1 MIYFDNAATTF
12 PKPKE
17 VSKSMASFLNKSC
30 ANPGRGG
37 HKLSRIAGKKITHV
51 RENLSNLFGISDT
64 KRLIFTFNDTLALNM
79 AIYGVIK
86 PGDHVIT
93 TVYEHNSVLRPLYK
107 LSKVGVEVSVL
118 EGNLNG
124 EISFEQL
131 ISMIRPNTKVVAA
144 TTSSNVLGNI
154 LPIKEIGII
163 CRSYNL
169 LLLVDA
175 AQGAGTIPID
185 VMDMNIDLL
194 AFPGHKGLYGPMGT
208 GCLYI
213 GERAFVDDTIQGG
226 TGTVSESIEQPQT
239 FPDKYESGT
248 INAVGIWGLNTGVE
262 FVKRKGIKNIKMNED
277 RIVKKILE
285 GLSEIKGV
293 KILGKDM
300 RERMPIISF
309 NIKDMNSVKVSE
321 ILDKK
326 YNIATRGGLHC
337 AGLFHKMAGTIE
349 QGAVRV
355 SPGIF
360 NSTNEASKLISAVR
374 QISKKYGA

>member
-17 VSKSMASFLNKSC
+17 VSKSMSSFLNNSC

-37 HKLSRIAGKKITHV
+37 HRLSRIAGSKIDHA
-51 RENLSNLFGISDT
+51 RENLSNLFGIKEP

-79 AIYGVIK
+79 AIYGVVR

-118 EGNLNG
+118 SGNING
-124 EISFEQL
+124 EISFEEL
-131 ISMIRPNTKVVAA
+131 IRLIKPNTKLVAA
-144 TTSSNVLGNI
+144 STSSNVLGNI

-163 CRSYNL
+163 CRTYNL

-175 AQGAGTIPID
+175 AQGAGTLPID
-185 VMDMNIDLL
+185 VDDMFIDLL

-213 GERAFVDDTIQGG
+213 GERAYVDDTIQGG
-226 TGTVSESIEQPQT
+226 TGTVSESIEQPNT

-262 FVKRKGIKNIKMNED
+262 FVKNRGIKNIKKHED
-277 RIVKKILE
+277 MITDKLIE

-293 KILGKDM
+293 NILGKEM
-300 RERMPIISF
+300 RERMPIVSF
-309 NIKDMNSVKVSE
+309 NIKDMNSSKVSE

-326 YNIATRGGLHC
+326 YKIATRGGLHC
-337 AGLFHKMAGTIE
+337 AGLFHNMAGTIK

-355 SPGIF
+355 SPGCF
-360 NSTNEASKLISAVR
+360 NSKDDAYKFIKAVR
-374 QISKKYGA
+374 KIARKS